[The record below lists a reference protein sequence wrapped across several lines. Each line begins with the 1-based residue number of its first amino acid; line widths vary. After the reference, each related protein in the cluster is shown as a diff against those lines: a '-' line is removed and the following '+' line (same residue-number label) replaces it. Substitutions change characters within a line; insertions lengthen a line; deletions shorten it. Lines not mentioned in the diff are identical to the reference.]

1 MQYVHSSVI
10 KDCSLQ
16 GRVGESQ
23 ELPVN
28 LPEEGMKWPFALD
41 VTVQTFA
48 TLCISISE
56 ML

>member
-23 ELPVN
+23 EFPVN
-28 LPEEGMKWPFALD
+28 LSEECMKWRSTLD
-41 VTVQTFA
+41 VTVHTFA